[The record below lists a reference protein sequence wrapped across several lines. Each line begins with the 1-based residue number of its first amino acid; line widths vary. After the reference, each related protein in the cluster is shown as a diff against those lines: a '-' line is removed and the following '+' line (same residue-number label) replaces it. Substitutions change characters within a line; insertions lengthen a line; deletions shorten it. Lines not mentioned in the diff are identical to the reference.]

1 MAKMQIL
8 LILLWQSNFERQ
20 YLRNRKS
27 QWAQILGEV
36 RADNR

>member
-20 YLRNRKS
+20 YILNRLA

-36 RADNR
+36 KVDNR